1 MQNMLAHTYRSTDV
15 RRYFLLIVIN
25 LMRGDDVL
33 WLRMVILNYYKPT
46 RGGYGKFTCV
56 EPDSCEMFYSRL
68 F

>member
-1 MQNMLAHTYRSTDV
+1 MLAHTYRSTDV
-15 RRYFLLIVIN
+15 RRYISLIVIH

-56 EPDSCEMFYSRL
+56 EPDS
-68 F
+68 